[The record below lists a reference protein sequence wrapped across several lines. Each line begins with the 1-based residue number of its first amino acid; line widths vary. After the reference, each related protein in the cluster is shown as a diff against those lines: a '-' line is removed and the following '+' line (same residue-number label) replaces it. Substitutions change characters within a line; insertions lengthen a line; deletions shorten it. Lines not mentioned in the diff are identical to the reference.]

1 LLVTTVSAPV
11 TERRGDLLVA
21 YRIRRTFAITRL
33 GAWDAASPIS
43 WSRHFPQARTHACK
57 SLGLL

>member
-33 GAWDAASPIS
+33 GA
-43 WSRHFPQARTHACK
+43 
-57 SLGLL
+57 